1 MLTTEIKLALA
12 ALFLVSLAGSYWWV
26 YRQGQLNGAADEVKV
41 QLEIRKANQLEFQQQ
56 LQQELHEARQNYD
69 RQIAAQNRKVKAI
82 EDANK
87 ILNEQKDAL
96 LSALNSPVPDDYIE
110 LLNSGRRNFGADP
123 SSAKPSSGAD
133 EKVSSPTGLTQGF
146 VAVERLG

>member
-1 MLTTEIKLALA
+1 VLTTEIKLALA

-110 LLNSGRRNFGADP
+110 LLNSGRRNFGAPP
-123 SSAKPSSGAD
+123 SPAKPSSGAD